1 MIPNHRSWSA
11 ADALVARAGRDGRGA
26 ELYVSDLAGE
36 VLVRVSGADTLPARI
51 PTGMHVGPELPLE
64 LVPRLERAVSEA
76 VDGARLVPVV
86 AADRVIAVL
95 VHDGP
100 GAVGRH
106 EPGERLE
113 LVSRFV
119 DRFEAARRARPTTP
133 AAEMQQGL
141 LPPRVR
147 RVGDMDVAG
156 GVLPAYDVGGDW
168 FDVIEA
174 ADAVWIAIADGVGK
188 RVRAAAFAAAVA
200 GGFRAAR
207 FNGLGL
213 RATAGAMDA
222 SMREARGSDH
232 DFVTAVVARVDLGT
246 HRVEWIACGHPDP
259 LLLSASGEV
268 TKLHSEG
275 TFPLGL
281 FEPERRWPVAEAEL
295 HPGDALVLI
304 SDGVT
309 ERRLADGRRVEL
321 AGVVAALT
329 GAGGSAGALLEAVQ
343 ATVAEC
349 SLEPLRDDATTLVVR
364 RAP

>member
-1 MIPNHRSWSA
+1 MIPNDRSWSA
-11 ADALVARAGRDGRGA
+11 ADALVARVAGDGRTG
-26 ELYVSDLAGE
+26 LFVPDLAGE
-36 VLVRVSGADTLPARI
+36 VLVRVAGAGSLPARI
-51 PTGMHVGPELPLE
+51 PTGMHVGPELPPD
-64 LVPRLERAVSEA
+64 LVPRLERAVARA
-76 VDGARLVPVV
+76 VDGAHLIPVV
-86 AADRVIAVL
+86 AAHRVIAVL

-100 GAVGRH
+100 EAIAGH
-106 EPGERLE
+106 EAGEGLE

-119 DRFEAARRARPTTP
+119 DRLEAARRARPTTP

-147 RVGDMDVAG
+147 RVGDLEVAG

-213 RATAGAMDA
+213 RATAGVMDA
-222 SMREARGSDH
+222 SIREGRGSDH
-232 DFVTAVVARVDLGT
+232 DFVTAVVARIDLGT
-246 HRVEWIACGHPDP
+246 FRVEWISCGHPDP
-259 LLLSASGEV
+259 LLLSASGGV

-295 HPGDALVLI
+295 GPGEALVLI

-309 ERRLADGRRVEL
+309 ERRRSGGGRIEL
-321 AGVVAALT
+321 AGVTETLRR
-329 GAGGSAGALLEAVQ
+329 AGGGAGALLEAVQ
-343 ATVAEC
+343 SAVVGC
-349 SLEPLRDDATTLVVR
+349 SPEPLRDDATTLVVR